1 LQQVLEILEEIIQ
14 PKRKDE
20 EDKAKLAIAVY
31 NHTCI
36 DWAIAR

>member
-20 EDKAKLAIAVY
+20 EDKAKLEIAVY
-31 NHTCI
+31 
-36 DWAIAR
+36 IA